1 MTPLKSMTKPPP
13 DFSRARI
20 LLLVKIKIIG
30 LHCLMVSHV
39 KSSIN
44 YRCLHIYFSVT
55 ERYIG
60 PVD

>member
-1 MTPLKSMTKPPP
+1 MTPLQSVTKPPL

-20 LLLVKIKIIG
+20 LLLININITG
-30 LHCLMVSHV
+30 LHYLMVSHV

-44 YRCLHIYFSVT
+44 YRCLYVYSSVT